1 MTFTFYN
8 IVEILTS
15 FQGVL
20 FAFYLFFAP
29 EKRKVSNTFIGLF
42 LLLLSIN
49 ISFNFIEPYTS
60 EIGKN
65 WSVFIMMTAYMM
77 APSIYLYIKSSI
89 EPALQLTW
97 NDSIHLLPFIAFNLL
112 IIPSV
117 YLVNLQGGDA
127 PIDGEGIIN
136 LILYVGFYTQIY
148 FYLYLSFRLLYR
160 SKKLYFENYS
170 NTDIRKFNYLFQLSV
185 LVSLIF
191 IVSAIKNIIV
201 FSTYGEFFDA
211 SISIV
216 LLLILVFLCWMIY
229 KGLNSPELFYD
240 SKNNLRSVDT
250 IIKEEQK
257 RKNKSQEST
266 ENNNLKLDNGDEMA
280 KQLYAYMDAHKPYL
294 EPSLTL
300 DDLASK
306 LQLSTRELSIL
317 INHHLNKH
325 FFDFINDYRIQEAA
339 ELLKS
344 SSDKKLT
351 VLEILYEVGFNS
363 KSSFNTAFK
372 KKTGFTPTEYRKEYA
387 SITS

>member
-1 MTFTFYN
+1 MTYTFYN

-29 EKRKVSNTFIGLF
+29 KKRKVSNALIGLF

-49 ISFNFIEPYTS
+49 ISFNFIEPYTN
-60 EIGKN
+60 EIGAN
-65 WSVFIMMTAYMM
+65 LSVFIMMTAYLM

-89 EPALQLTW
+89 DPTLQLTW
-97 NDSIHLLPFIAFNLL
+97 KDSIHLLPFIAFNLL

-117 YLVNLQGGDA
+117 YLVNLQGGEA
-127 PIDGEGIIN
+127 PVDGEGMVN
-136 LILYVGFYTQIY
+136 LILYVGFYAQIF
-148 FYLYLSFRLLYR
+148 FYLFLSFRLLYR

-170 NTDIRKFNYLFQLSV
+170 NTDIRKFNYLFQFSI

-201 FSTYGEFFDA
+201 FSMYGEFIDA

-229 KGLNSPELFYD
+229 KGLNSPELFNN
-240 SKNNLRSVDT
+240 SKVKLVSINT
-250 IIKEEQK
+250 IIKEEQ
-257 RKNKSQEST
+257 RRINISQEST
-266 ENNNLKLDNGDEMA
+266 ENNSLKLENGDEMT
-280 KQLYAYMDAHKPYL
+280 KQLYTYMDVHKPYL
-294 EPSLTL
+294 DPSLSL

-325 FFDFINDYRIQEAA
+325 FFDFINEYRINEAA

-344 SSDKKLT
+344 PSDKKRT

-387 SITS
+387 PVSS